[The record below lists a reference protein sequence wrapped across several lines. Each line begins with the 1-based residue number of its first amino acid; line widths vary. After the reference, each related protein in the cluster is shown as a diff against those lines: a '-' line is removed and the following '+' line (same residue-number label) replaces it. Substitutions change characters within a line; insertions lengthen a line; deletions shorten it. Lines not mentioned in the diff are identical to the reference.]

1 MKSGPDQYINE
12 FFTADIISSPRY
24 RQDEQAAAKL
34 MQMRLDSRGS
44 PLRRTYLGNLDQY
57 VQGQNLMERK
67 AKDSLSRKA
76 SIKLA

>member
-1 MKSGPDQYINE
+1 MDQTQGSFMKSGPDHYINE
-12 FFTADIISSPRY
+12 FFTADIISSPGY

-34 MQMRLDSRGS
+34 MQMRVDSRGS

-67 AKDSLSRKA
+67 A
-76 SIKLA
+76 